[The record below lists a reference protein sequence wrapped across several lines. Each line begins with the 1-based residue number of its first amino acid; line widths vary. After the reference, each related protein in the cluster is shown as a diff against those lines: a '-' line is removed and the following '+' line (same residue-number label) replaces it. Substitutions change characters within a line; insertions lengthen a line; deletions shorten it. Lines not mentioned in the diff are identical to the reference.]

1 MKIKH
6 TLILVLIIAGSMLT
20 QAQEHSLPNF
30 HMDLVLKDGY
40 FAFSKK
46 IAFNLKYSYQ
56 TKVNGTK
63 GIILLRFQNIAGE
76 GVQSEVLTYLDEY
89 VETNVNDILPILTEQ
104 WVSIEEPYTAYIAV
118 TYNLDYY
125 YYETLAS
132 SLEEMPETFKSNM
145 TGKVNVIGLNSFNQ
159 MASEKNSDPIILEEY
174 EKLNADL
181 EKNLKKGK
189 NKKAYSALNQ
199 IIALNP
205 FNQKLIRQRQ
215 ELETQLGLDQYSE
228 YDSRLL
234 EALPHLN
241 SYFNE

>member
-1 MKIKH
+1 MKIRH
-6 TLILVLIIAGSMLT
+6 TLVFAFIIASSMLCK
-20 QAQEHSLPNF
+20 AQEHSLPNF

-40 FAFSKK
+40 FAYSKK
-46 IAFNLKYSYQ
+46 IAYNLRYSYQ
-56 TKVNGTK
+56 TKVKGTK
-63 GIILLRFQNIAGE
+63 GIILLKFQNKVGE
-76 GVQSEVLTYLDEY
+76 GIQSEVLTYLDEY
-89 VETNVNDILPILTEQ
+89 VEKNVNDILPMLTEQ

-118 TYNLDYY
+118 TYNIDYY
-125 YYETLAS
+125 YYETLAA

-145 TGKVNVIGLNSFNQ
+145 SGKVNVIGLNSFDQ
-159 MASEKNSDPIILEEY
+159 MANEKSNDPIILEEY

-215 ELETQLGLDQYSE
+215 ELETQLGFNQYSA
-228 YDSRLL
+228 YDTRLL